1 MVIINFWNIRGASLD
16 YPLAEIGIVYG
27 WVRILVS
34 ITVIRCDMIEMAS
47 CTMHNRGELVM
58 ANPLLELKTLGQSVW
73 YDNVDRAQLV
83 SGQFKRMLEED
94 GVVGVTANPTIFEK
108 SISSGHAYDDQISQ
122 LINEG
127 KSTSDIYEAVVI
139 QDIRT
144 VADLLRPIYD
154 NTVGQDGYV
163 SLEVSPDLA
172 LDTEGTIAEA
182 RRLWQMVDRPN
193 LMIKIP
199 ATPEGIPAIY
209 ETLRSGINVNVTL
222 IFSIEVYRQVADA
235 YQRALE
241 DRKAQGKDIRALAS
255 VASFFVSRVDTLV
268 DKLLD
273 IKIKASN
280 DPTEQQKLKSLQG
293 KAAIANARL
302 VFQDFKQ
309 IFSTSRFETLRRAGA
324 HVQRPLWAS
333 TSTKNPAY
341 RDILYAEEL
350 IGPNTVDTMPLDT
363 INNFRDHGCTRCSI
377 DEDLE
382 GAKQT
387 LDELEKLG
395 IHYNQV
401 TQQLLD
407 EGVQKF
413 ADSFHQLFAGIESK
427 KNAIKERQ
435 TAH

>member
-1 MVIINFWNIRGASLD
+1 VGSLSSHPINEVGLQKGFFM
-16 YPLAEIGIVYG
+16 
-27 WVRILVS
+27 
-34 ITVIRCDMIEMAS
+34 T
-47 CTMHNRGELVM
+47 
-58 ANPLLELKTLGQSVW
+58 NPLLELKTLGQSVW
-73 YDNVDRAQLV
+73 YDNIDRAQLV
-83 SGQFKRMLEED
+83 SGQFKRMLDED

-108 SISSGHAYDDQISQ
+108 SISSGHSYDEQISQ
-122 LINEG
+122 LIKEG
-127 KSTSDIYEAVVI
+127 KTTSDIYEAVVI
-139 QDIRT
+139 QDIRI
-144 VADLLRPIYD
+144 VADLLRPVYD
-154 NTVGQDGYV
+154 STEGQDGYV

-172 LDTEGTIAEA
+172 HNTQGTIAEA
-182 RRLWQMVDRPN
+182 RRFWQLVDRPN

-199 ATPEGIPAIY
+199 ATPEGIPAVY
-209 ETLRSGINVNVTL
+209 ETLRSGVNVNITL
-222 IFSIEVYRQVADA
+222 IFSIEAYRQITDV

-241 DRKAQGKDIRALAS
+241 DRNAQGKDIRTLAS

-273 IKIKASN
+273 TRIKVGS
-280 DPTEQQKLKSLQG
+280 DPTEQQMLKSLQG

-302 VFQDFKQ
+302 VYQDFKK
-309 IFSTSRFETLRRAGA
+309 IFSTPRFETLRRAGA

-350 IGPNTVDTMPLDT
+350 IGPNTVDTMPLET
-363 INNFRDHGCTRCSI
+363 INNFRDHGRVRSSI
-377 DEDLE
+377 EDDLA

-387 LDELEKLG
+387 LEELEQLG
-395 IHYNQV
+395 IYYHQV

-413 ADSFHQLFAGIESK
+413 ADSFHQLFVGIESK

>member
-1 MVIINFWNIRGASLD
+1 M
-16 YPLAEIGIVYG
+16 P
-27 WVRILVS
+27 
-34 ITVIRCDMIEMAS
+34 
-47 CTMHNRGELVM
+47 
-58 ANPLLELKTLGQSVW
+58 NPLLELKTVGQSVW
-73 YDNVDRAQLV
+73 YDNVDRAQLI
-83 SGQFKRMLEED
+83 SGQFKHMLDED
-94 GVVGVTANPTIFEK
+94 GIVGVTANPTIFEK

-122 LINEG
+122 LIREG
-127 KSTSDIYEAVVI
+127 KSTNEIYEAVVI

-144 VADLLRPIYD
+144 VADLLRPIYE
-154 NTVGQDGYV
+154 NTAGQDGYV

-172 LDTEGTIAEA
+172 LDTQGTINEA
-182 RRLWQMVDRPN
+182 RRFWQLVDRPN

-199 ATPEGIPAIY
+199 ATPEGIPAVY
-209 ETLRSGINVNVTL
+209 ETLRNGINVNITL
-222 IFSIEVYRQVADA
+222 IFSIEAYRQVADA

-241 DRKAQGKDIRALAS
+241 ERVAQGQDIRTLAS

-268 DKLLD
+268 DKVLEN
-273 IKIKASN
+273 KIKANN
-280 DPTEQQKLKSLQG
+280 DPTEQQRLKSLQG

-302 VFQDFKQ
+302 VYQDFKK
-309 IFSTSRFETLRRAGA
+309 IFSTSRFEKLRRAGA

-350 IGPNTVDTMPLDT
+350 IGPNTVDTMPLET
-363 INNFRDHGCTRCSI
+363 INNFRDHGQVHCSI
-377 DEDLE
+377 EDDLE

-387 LDELEKLG
+387 LAELEKLG

-435 TAH
+435 TTR